1 VVIPDI
7 FMILK
12 LMLKNVL
19 LFGGLLIVVAS
30 LLLLGCGDPDHKSE
44 KSPEDI
50 KVIKAD
56 QQ

>member
-1 VVIPDI
+1 MPDI
-7 FMILK
+7 FTILK

-19 LFGGLLIVVAS
+19 LFGGVLIVTAG
-30 LLLLGCGDPDHKSE
+30 LLLSSCGDPDYKGE

>member
-7 FMILK
+7 FTILK

-19 LFGGLLIVVAS
+19 LFGGVLIVTAS
-30 LLLLGCGDPDHKSE
+30 LLLLGCGDPDYKSE

-56 QQ
+56 Q

>member
-7 FMILK
+7 FTILK

-19 LFGGLLIVVAS
+19 PFGGLLIVAAS
-30 LLLLGCGDPDHKSE
+30 LLLSSCGDPDYKGEPDPST
-44 KSPEDI
+44 I

-56 QQ
+56 Q

>member
-30 LLLLGCGDPDHKSE
+30 LLLLGCGDPKYKSE